1 MILHVGIDD
10 TDSKE
15 GMCTTYV
22 GAIAISR
29 LEEIG
34 ANLVGE
40 PKLIRLN
47 PMWIHKTRG
56 NCSVSFRVEVEEK
69 QIQQVKKIV
78 VETTKELAELQIE
91 ETTPGVAFYR
101 GEEIP
106 EELKSYS
113 KKVVQEVVTLE
124 EAEELAEEIG
134 AEIHKFRAGRGVIG
148 ALAAI
153 GHPLEDDYTYELIAY
168 RIKENRGTPRKIDSQ
183 SVREMNEATYPGT
196 FDNIDSETGEIQIAP
211 HTPCPILY
219 GIRSETPE
227 VAFEAREM
235 VREEEPVERT
245 LLYKTNQGTDE
256 HLQETKVENIQ
267 PYQSVIVEGE
277 VTRRSKTIPGGHV
290 FFSIEDDTGEIR
302 CAAFEP
308 TKRFRDVIRELEV
321 GDKLRVYGGVKKKE
335 EHPLTVNLEKIRIL
349 ELEPMKEEINPVCEE
364 CEKRMKSAGVDKG
377 YYCEKC
383 GTELPPGSTR
393 EVEVER
399 GLEEKFYE
407 VPPQARRHLAKPLI
421 RMKKIEEESSN

>member
-1 MILHVGIDD
+1 MIQVREKMILHVGIDD
-10 TDSKE
+10 TDSKY

-134 AEIHKFRAGRGVIG
+134 A
-148 ALAAI
+148 
-153 GHPLEDDYTYELIAY
+153 
-168 RIKENRGTPRKIDSQ
+168 DSVDLT
-183 SVREMNEATYPGT
+183 SIVRNKSWSRLKKVQEQT
-196 FDNIDSETGEIQIAP
+196 
-211 HTPCPILY
+211 
-219 GIRSETPE
+219 
-227 VAFEAREM
+227 
-235 VREEEPVERT
+235 T
-245 LLYKTNQGTDE
+245 L
-256 HLQETKVENIQ
+256 
-267 PYQSVIVEGE
+267 
-277 VTRRSKTIPGGHV
+277 
-290 FFSIEDDTGEIR
+290 
-302 CAAFEP
+302 
-308 TKRFRDVIRELEV
+308 
-321 GDKLRVYGGVKKKE
+321 
-335 EHPLTVNLEKIRIL
+335 
-349 ELEPMKEEINPVCEE
+349 
-364 CEKRMKSAGVDKG
+364 
-377 YYCEKC
+377 
-383 GTELPPGSTR
+383 
-393 EVEVER
+393 
-399 GLEEKFYE
+399 
-407 VPPQARRHLAKPLI
+407 
-421 RMKKIEEESSN
+421 